1 MEKGVNM
8 DSQIFETA
16 SPTKIFFRC
25 AIPAMIS
32 MAVGSLYQIADGIFV
47 GRFIGGDA
55 LAAVNL
61 IMPLIMIVF
70 AISNMIATGA
80 SVRISILLGRGKREK
95 ASSTFTFVL
104 KIIFII
110 SLIVGVI
117 GFVFAEQ
124 IVKLLGNGATEEA
137 IQHGVTYIRVY
148 AIFNP
153 IMPIAFAT
161 DNFLRICGKETI
173 SMWLNI
179 IPQLLNIVLDIIL
192 IAFLGQGVWAAA
204 FTSCISMTLA
214 AVFTLL
220 LFKGKKLDLYY
231 TKGKISISEFL
242 RLLTNGTSAFLGEI
256 AMSVMSVVFN
266 FYLLKYGGTTGV
278 AAFSVLMYVDSFV
291 GMLVFGM
298 CDSIQPPISYC
309 YGARQFSKVKALLK
323 RIMLAGS
330 LLAVIS
336 FLFMFFAGQY
346 VAPFFIKPEDTELM
360 KMSFGAM
367 TIFSFSYLFGWVDM
381 VVSSFFRA
389 IEKPVYAIILSL
401 LGTLLFPIGSLIILT
416 RFFKLD
422 GVWLSSTVSGFL
434 IAIVAILMLRIMK
447 LKDITSSD
455 TLQ

>member
-1 MEKGVNM
+1 M
-8 DSQIFETA
+8 DSQIFEIA

-32 MAVGSLYQIADGIFV
+32 MAVGSLYQIADGVFV

-61 IMPLIMIVF
+61 IMPLITIVF

-80 SVRISILLGRGKREK
+80 SVRVSMLLGQGARER
-95 ASSTFTFVL
+95 ASCIFTFVL
-104 KIIFII
+104 KVIFVI
-110 SLIVGVI
+110 SLVVGVF
-117 GFVFAEQ
+117 GFIFAEQ
-124 IVKLLGNGATEEA
+124 IVRLFGDGATEEA
-137 IQHGVTYIRVY
+137 IQYGITYIRVY

-192 IAFLGQGVWAAA
+192 IAFFGQGLWAAA
-204 FTSCISMTLA
+204 FTSCISITLA
-214 AVFTLL
+214 AIVTLI
-220 LFKGKKLDLYY
+220 LFKDKRFDLYY
-231 TKGKISISEFL
+231 AKGKISIHEFL
-242 RLLTNGTSAFLGEI
+242 RLLSNGTSAFMEEI

-278 AAFSVLMYVDSFV
+278 ATFSVLMYVDSFV

-298 CDSIQPPISYC
+298 CDSLQPSISYC
-309 YGARQFSKVKALLK
+309 YGAGRFDKVKALLK
-323 RIMLAGS
+323 RIMIAGS

-336 FLFMFFAGQY
+336 FMFMFFVGQY
-346 VAPFFIKPEDTELM
+346 VATFFIKPEDTELM
-360 KMSFGAM
+360 KMSLGAM

-381 VVSSFFRA
+381 VVSSFFTA
-389 IEKPVYAIILSL
+389 IEKPIYAMILSL
-401 LGTLLFPIGSLIILT
+401 LGTLVFPIGSLMILT
-416 RFFKLD
+416 RFFELN
-422 GVWLSSTVSGFL
+422 GVWLSSTASGLF
-434 IAIVAILMLRIMK
+434 IAIVAIMMLRLIRSK
-447 LKDITSSD
+447 GIISSN